1 MYDRDI
7 ESRIRTGGWMVTLG
21 ILLIVGAVFGTCMQA
36 AGTQRGAAFG
46 GEDNE
51 HPGLML
57 AGAVAIALIAVGQVR
72 KSNARREGD
81 ERFTRENFTTVKA
94 VPDPDAG
101 DGPFR
106 PGIKEVEVVDPIVAQ
121 MAADEKAANHRKGTT
136 NLIIGMILMACT
148 AAAIAFAFLSTAPTV
163 QEQFDRILMAVG
175 LGVFPFGFGLFFA
188 IRGMLQRN

>member
-7 ESRIRTGGWMVTLG
+7 ESRIRSGGWMVTLG
-21 ILLIVGAVFGTCMQA
+21 ILLIVGAFFGTCMQA
-36 AGTQRGAAFG
+36 AGKQRGDAFG
-46 GEDNE
+46 DDDNE
-51 HPGLML
+51 HPALML

-94 VPDPDAG
+94 VPDPEAG

-106 PGIKEVEVVDPIVAQ
+106 PGMKEVEVVDPIVAQ
-121 MAADEKAANHRKGTT
+121 MEADEKAANHRKGTN
-136 NLIIGMILMACT
+136 NLIIGTILMGCT
-148 AAAIAFAFLSTAPTV
+148 GVAIAFAFLAKAPTV
-163 QEQFDRILMAVG
+163 EDQFERILIAVG

-188 IRGMLQRN
+188 IRGVLQRN